1 MDMMVEE
8 AKYRSCFNC
17 KWGRFQ
23 NIHFGCYY
31 NYEWKQWI
39 PQKIAKLFPY
49 CETPMGKHLKQSYG
63 CKWEKAE

>member
-1 MDMMVEE
+1 MMVEE

-31 NYEWKQWI
+31 GYEWRTWI
-39 PQKIAKLFPY
+39 SQKIAKLFPY
-49 CETPMGKHLKQSYG
+49 CETPNGEYLRKSYG
-63 CKWEKAE
+63 CKWEKADG